1 MLSLLAKL
9 SKRWIKLNKE
19 GIGINHITYFIFEKI
34 ENVYVFPQIFNNRL
48 LKFKSWLKSKK
59 QMFSLYSG

>member
-19 GIGINHITYFIFEKI
+19 GIGINHLHYFIFENKKM
-34 ENVYVFPQIFNNRL
+34 FMFFQ
-48 LKFKSWLKSKK
+48 KFLTIDC
-59 QMFSLYSG
+59 